1 MKRIFSLL
9 FIFFLVAGISTVNA
23 QKKAKW
29 NEMEEFHK
37 VMSQTFH
44 PAEEGQ
50 LEPIKTRSGEMV
62 EKAIAWKKSETP
74 EGYDKKALKKPLK
87 ELVKGAKKLDQL
99 VKANAADAEI
109 TAKITSLHDVFHE
122 IMDKRNAH

>member
-1 MKRIFSLL
+1 MKRILPLL
-9 FIFFLVAGISTVNA
+9 LAFFLVAGFSTLNA

-50 LEPIKTRSGEMV
+50 LEPIRTRSSEML
-62 EKAIAWKKSETP
+62 EKAVAWKNSDAP
-74 EGYDKKALKKPLK
+74 EGYDKKAIKKSLKA
-87 ELVKGAKKLDQL
+87 LVKGAKQLDQM

-109 TAKITSLHDVFHE
+109 TTKLTSLHDVFHE
-122 IMDKRNAH
+122 IMDKREAH